1 LAQMD
6 INTGQ
11 LPTATLASKVDTC
24 RAGRRARR
32 DDSRGGLPYAG
43 RKKDRADYFVGRAT
57 VPAGKAAAEGC
68 VTLVGKKT
76 VRIVL

>member
-1 LAQMD
+1 MD

-43 RKKDRADYFVGRAT
+43 RKKDRADYFVGWAT
-57 VPAGKAAAEGC
+57 VSAKGAASMDKSDCFSLANKAIGS
-68 VTLVGKKT
+68 
-76 VRIVL
+76 